1 MKKPI
6 WALCIFAL
14 VIVLACSNSS
24 GGSGGGSPG
33 GSSGTISATETDTS
47 GTTTLSGGPYSI
59 YAKEAASTSFWAQST
74 TSTVSSTSVWEL
86 IYPNATVTA
95 PGSYA
100 FSPGSIQLTYTTSSG
115 AQYLV
120 TAGTLVV
127 TSYPSG
133 TSGTLVGTFTG
144 SGYYIAPPATELA
157 VTFSNGTFSL
167 QE

>member
-1 MKKPI
+1 MKKSFPVP
-6 WALCIFAL
+6 CIFAL
-14 VIVLACSNSS
+14 IIVLACSNPSS
-24 GGSGGGSPG
+24 SSNNGSPSD
-33 GSSGTISATETDTS
+33 SSGTISATVTDTS
-47 GTTTLSGGPYSI
+47 GTATLSGGPYSI

-74 TSTVSSTSVWEL
+74 TGTVSSTSVWEL

-100 FSPGSIQLTYTTSSG
+100 FSPGSLQLSYTTSSG

-127 TSYPSG
+127 TSYPSA
-133 TSGTLVGTFTG
+133 TSGTLVGTFAG
-144 SGYYIAPPATELA
+144 SGYYIAAQATELS

>member
-1 MKKPI
+1 MKK
-6 WALCIFAL
+6 AFLVLCIFAF
-14 VIVLACSNSS
+14 IIALACSNPS
-24 GGSGGGSPG
+24 GGSNGGSPSE
-33 GSSGTISATETDTS
+33 SSGTISATETDTS

-59 YAKEAASTSFWAQST
+59 YAKEAASTAFWAQST
-74 TSTVSSTSVWEL
+74 SGTVSSTSVWEL

-95 PGSYA
+95 PGSYS
-100 FSPGSIQLTYTTSSG
+100 FSPGSLQLSYTTSSG

-127 TSYPSG
+127 TGYPSG
-133 TSGTLVGTFTG
+133 TGGTLAGTFTG
-144 SGYYIAPPATELA
+144 SGYYIARSTELA